1 MPRST
6 TAHRVAAESR
16 GKPDLTRR
24 LTPVYGNNG
33 WGCIGCFQ
41 EQRPTDDALH
51 GEAEQWEEV

>member
-16 GKPDLTRR
+16 GKPDLTLR
-24 LTPVYGNNG
+24 LTPVYGN
-33 WGCIGCFQ
+33 IGCFQ